1 MPLFDAMTVKHDLE
15 CTLVRVIL
23 VVVIIFVT
31 AADFQR
37 LKNYIY
43 L

>member
-15 CTLVRVIL
+15 CTLVR